1 MVRRTSKIVRRT
13 LKSIW
18 CDSQTKDERKR
29 NGQKR
34 AAMSHISDYV
44 LDIYLAM
51 PKRSVAAAPNIYYSY
66 ILGIFEYFCSS
77 ARAYFCIKINL
88 RTKENHQQLA
98 SHHAQKHRQRIHRSI
113 HHRCLVVVTRQ
124 TLSIPQC

>member
-18 CDSQTKDERKR
+18 CDSQTKDERKK

-34 AAMSHISDYV
+34 AAMSHISGYV

-51 PKRSVAAAPNIYYSY
+51 PKRSVAAAPNTH
-66 ILGIFEYFCSS
+66 LE
-77 ARAYFCIKINL
+77 
-88 RTKENHQQLA
+88 
-98 SHHAQKHRQRIHRSI
+98 
-113 HHRCLVVVTRQ
+113 
-124 TLSIPQC
+124 LSIIVIKLSIIVLNEIPIFLNIFVARHERIFVSK